1 MKLSALLLTLA
12 IALGLAAPL
21 EARNKKPKK
30 AKPQHYSQKAKPPKA
45 PKVKTKPAK
54 VKPMKFHKAKN
65 SHKSPKVPKVRPK
78 ST

>member
-12 IALGLAAPL
+12 IALGLSAPL
-21 EARNKKPKK
+21 EARTKK
-30 AKPQHYSQKAKPPKA
+30 AKKVKPQHYSQKAKAHKA
-45 PKVKTKPAK
+45 PKVKTKTAK

-65 SHKSPKVPKVRPK
+65 SHKSPKVPKVRPT